1 MFWPILA
8 FELRYHLRRPVTWL
22 YVVILFLLAFSTMA
36 SEVYGGSGLGIV
48 KKNSPYL
55 VAVYMTAL
63 AAVGQVI
70 TVALVGTA
78 VLRDYEYRS
87 HELLFTTRLHRAGYL
102 GGRFAGSFLVMV
114 LVFLAIPVGLA
125 AGTIMPWIE
134 PGTMLPFEPWSYMQP
149 FVLLVVTSVLLISA
163 HFFAVGVL
171 TRSLFAIYVQ
181 GIALLVAWGASQQW
195 LFSIEN
201 HSLAALLD
209 PFAVTTVSLATR
221 YWTPAEQN
229 ALLVPMTGMLLLNRL
244 LWLGVA
250 AALAAAAFAFF
261 RFEAAPRTLRRVRA
275 AGLLARAV
283 AQWRDSG
290 AAASTPNLAARPVAA
305 IRREPAPAAGPA
317 LQRSQLWS
325 TTRFAFLRIVGDV
338 PFRAIAAMATL
349 QFMLNAWNADSSSS
363 GAVVWPLTYAVAG
376 NIATGYFLF
385 MVIITTIYAGES
397 IWRERALGAAEFT
410 DSMPVSTAVT
420 AAGKIIGLVLA
431 QLALLMLLVG
441 VGIAVQTFKGYHNY
455 EFGLYLEF
463 VFGATLP
470 WVVAVTLFAF
480 FVHTLASSKFVGHV
494 VLIVYWLT
502 TTVLDN
508 VGFEHQLYR
517 FGMTPSFTYSDMNG
531 FGHFTANLALSAG
544 YWMAVGLMLATVT
557 MLFWLRGHD
566 TAVRAR
572 LTEARARWTRPQ
584 RLASGGTAFASVI
597 FGGAIFYNT
606 NVLNPY
612 LTKAD
617 EDGLMARWEMEW
629 GRFRD
634 LQPPKVVAVEAT
646 MELYPERRSVET
658 RGRLVAV
665 NREPQAMD
673 SVLVHFS
680 RGVRV
685 DSLAWSRNARRLIAD
700 TAANTFLYVLAEP
713 LAPGDSIELH
723 YAARHRIR
731 GFPNARPA
739 STLVGNGSNLTLRPV
754 LGYSQFRELTDVQQ
768 RRKLGLPPLTAM
780 TDLDSPAAGRHS
792 WFGAEAEAARVVVT
806 VGTAADQTAVAPGR
820 LEREWEQD
828 GRRYFRYVLAGGG
841 GVPFRVVSAR
851 YAVHRDRWNDI
862 EIEIYHHPAHRFNLE
877 RMATAAK
884 RSLAQFTAEYGRYP
898 FESVRIVETP
908 RYEGGAEA
916 LPGLVPFS
924 EAAGFVMRIR
934 NVDDDLDMPFF
945 VTAHEVAH
953 MWWGWWVTASR
964 AQGSA
969 VLIESMA
976 EYAALTVMER
986 EHGPDHAHKFL
997 RYELDRYLRGRARES
1012 ERELPLMRAQRQGYV
1027 HYSKGALALYAL
1039 RDYIGEAAMNRAL
1052 RGMVD
1057 EYGGRNQPPFPTS
1070 RDLVAHLRAATPD
1083 SLQYVITDLFEEI
1096 TLYDNRIE
1104 QATSERLPDGRYLVT
1119 LKVHARKLR
1128 ADSIGNE
1135 TAVPLADYIEIG
1147 VFGEREQGNRLGRPL
1162 YLGKHRITAETTTI
1176 EVIVDGEPRRAGVD
1190 PYNRLIDR
1198 VPSDNVRAVTA
1209 AGRGG
1214 AAHAAAGP
1222 GWRAVP

>member
-22 YVVILFLLAFSTMA
+22 YIVILFLLAFTTMA
-36 SEVYGGSGLGIV
+36 SEAYGGSGLGLV

-55 VAVYMTAL
+55 LAVYMTAL

-87 HELLFTTRLHRAGYL
+87 HELLFTTRLNRPGYL

-114 LVFLAIPVGLA
+114 LVFMAIPVGLA
-125 AGTIMPWIE
+125 VGTIMPWIE

-149 FVLLVVTSVLLISA
+149 FVLFVVTSVLLISA

-171 TRSLFAIYVQ
+171 TRSLFAIYLQ

-195 LFSIEN
+195 LFSIES

-209 PFAVTTVSLATR
+209 PFSVTTVSLATR

-250 AALAAAAFAFF
+250 AALAAAAFGFF
-261 RFEAAPRTLRRVRA
+261 RFEAAPRALRRVRA
-275 AGLLARAV
+275 ARRLANAV
-283 AQWRDSG
+283 PQARLIG
-290 AAASTPNLAARPVAA
+290 AAAPCPTVAA
-305 IRREPAPAAGPA
+305 TRHQPAPGAGQA

-338 PFRAIAAMATL
+338 PFRAIGAMATL

-397 IWRERALGAAEFT
+397 VWRERALGAAEFV
-410 DSMPVSTAVT
+410 DSMPVSTVVT
-420 AAGKIIGLVLA
+420 AAGKIIALVLA
-431 QLALLMLLVG
+431 QLALLIMLVG
-441 VGIAVQTFKGYHNY
+441 VGMAVQTFKGYYTY
-455 EFGLYLEF
+455 EPVLYLKF

-502 TTVLDN
+502 TTILDN

-544 YWMAVGLMLATVT
+544 YWIAVGLMLATLA

-584 RLASGGTAFASVI
+584 RLATGGTAFASVI

-612 LTKAD
+612 LTETD
-617 EDGLMARWEMEW
+617 EDRVKARWEMEW

-634 LQPPKVVAVEAT
+634 LQPPKVVAVEAR

-665 NREPQAMD
+665 NREPGAID
-673 SVLVHFS
+673 SILVHFS
-680 RGVRV
+680 RDVRV
-685 DSLAWSRNARRLIAD
+685 DSVAWSRKVESLIAD
-700 TAANTFLYVLAEP
+700 TTTNTFLYVLGEP
-713 LAPGDSIELH
+713 LAPGDSVELH
-723 YAARHRIR
+723 YAARYRLR

-739 STLVGNGSNLTLRPV
+739 AVLVGNGSNLALRPV
-754 LGYSQFRELTDVQQ
+754 LGYSQNRELTDVQR
-768 RRKLGLPPLTAM
+768 RRKLGLPPLTPM

-792 WFGAEAEAARVVVT
+792 WFGAEAEAARIVVT
-806 VGTAADQTAVAPGR
+806 VGTAADQTVVAPGR
-820 LEREWEQD
+820 LEQEWEQD
-828 GRRYFRYVLAGGG
+828 GRRYFRYVLEAGG

-953 MWWGWWVTASR
+953 MWWGWWVTASQ

-997 RYELDRYLRGRARES
+997 RYELDRYLRGRARENQ
-1012 ERELPLMRAQRQGYV
+1012 RELPLLRAQRQGYV

-1052 RGMVD
+1052 RGIVD
-1057 EYGGRNQPPFPTS
+1057 EYGGRSRPPFPTS

-1104 QATSERLPDGRYLVT
+1104 QATSERLPDGRYRVT
-1119 LKVHARKLR
+1119 LTVHARKLR
-1128 ADSIGNE
+1128 ADSTGNE
-1135 TAVPLADYIEIG
+1135 TEVPLADYIEIG
-1147 VFGEREQGNRLGRPL
+1147 AFGEREQGNRLGRPL
-1162 YLGKHRITAETTTI
+1162 YLRKHRIDAAMTTI
-1176 EVIVDGEPRRAGVD
+1176 EVVVDQEPHKAGID

-1198 VPSDNVRAVTA
+1198 YPSDNVGTVR
-1209 AGRGG
+1209 
-1214 AAHAAAGP
+1214 
-1222 GWRAVP
+1222 

>member
-1 MFWPILA
+1 MFWPILI

-22 YVVILFLLAFSTMA
+22 YVAILFLLAFGTMA
-36 SEVYGGSGLGIV
+36 SEAYGGSGLGLV
-48 KKNSPYL
+48 KKNSPSL
-55 VAVYMTAL
+55 LAVYMAVLT
-63 AAVGQVI
+63 AVGQVI

-87 HELLFTTRLHRAGYL
+87 HELLFTTRLDRVGYL
-102 GGRFAGSFLVMV
+102 GGRFAGAFLVMI
-114 LVFLAIPVGLA
+114 LVFTAIPVGLA
-125 AGTIMPWIE
+125 AGTVMPWIE
-134 PGTMLPFEPWSYMQP
+134 PGAMLPFDAWSYMQP

-171 TRSLFAIYVQ
+171 TRSLFAIYIQ
-181 GIALLVAWGASQQW
+181 GIALLVAWGVSQQW
-195 LFSIEN
+195 LFRLEN

-229 ALLVPMTGMLLLNRL
+229 ALLVPMAGMLLLNRL

-250 AALAAAAFAFF
+250 AALAAAAFGFF
-261 RFEAAPRTLRRVRA
+261 RFEAAPRALRRVRA
-275 AGLLARAV
+275 GSRLTDPAR
-283 AQWRDSG
+283 QGRPRG
-290 AAASTPNLAARPVAA
+290 AAESAWN
-305 IRREPAPAAGPA
+305 PAAATRHEPQLATGRA

-325 TTRFAFLRIVGDV
+325 STRFAFLRVVRDV
-338 PFRAIAAMATL
+338 PFRAIAAMAAI

-397 IWRERALGAAEFT
+397 VWRERALGAAEFADT
-410 DSMPVSTAVT
+410 MPVSTAVT

-431 QLALLMLLVG
+431 QLALLVLLIG
-441 VGIAVQTFKGYHNY
+441 VGMAVQTIKGYYHY
-455 EFGLYLEF
+455 EPTLYLKF

-480 FVHTLASSKFVGHV
+480 FVHTLSSSKFVGHL
-494 VLIVYWLT
+494 VLIVYWVT

-508 VGFEHQLYR
+508 AGFEHQLYR

-531 FGHFTANLALSAG
+531 FGHFTTNLALSAG
-544 YWMAVGLMLATVT
+544 YWMAVGLMLATVAV
-557 MLFWLRGHD
+557 LFWLRGQD
-566 TAVRAR
+566 STVRER
-572 LTEARARWTRPQ
+572 LTTARRRWTRRQ
-584 RLASGGTAFASVI
+584 RLATGGTAFASVV

-617 EDGLMARWEMEW
+617 EDRLMAGWEMEW
-629 GRFRD
+629 GGFRD
-634 LQPPKVVAVEAT
+634 LQPPKVVAVEAW

-665 NREPQAMD
+665 NREPQSID
-673 SVLVHFS
+673 SILVHFS

-685 DSLAWSRNARRLIAD
+685 DSLTWSRAVRSLVAD
-700 TAANTFLYVLAEP
+700 TAASTFLYVLGEP

-723 YAARHRIR
+723 YAARYRTR
-731 GFPNARPA
+731 GFPNARPV
-739 STLVGNGSNLTLRPV
+739 STLVGNGSNLALRPV
-754 LGYSQFRELTDVQQ
+754 LGYSQHRELTDVQQ
-768 RRKLGLPPLTAM
+768 RRKLGLPPLTPL

-792 WFGAEAEAARVVVT
+792 WFGPEAEAARVTVT
-806 VGTAADQTAVAPGR
+806 VGTAVDQTAVAPGR

-828 GRRYFRYVLAGGG
+828 GRRYFRYVLGQGG

-862 EIEIYHHPAHRFNLE
+862 EIVIYHHPAHRFNLE

-908 RYEGGAEA
+908 RYGGGAEA

-945 VTAHEVAH
+945 TTAHEVAH
-953 MWWGWWVTASR
+953 MWWGWWVTAAR

-997 RYELDRYLRGRARES
+997 RYELDQYLRGRARES
-1012 ERELPLMRAQRQGYV
+1012 QRELPLLRAQRQGYV
-1027 HYSKGALALYAL
+1027 HYAKGALALHAL

-1052 RGMVD
+1052 RGFVD
-1057 EYGGRNQPPFPTS
+1057 EFGGRNQPPFPTS

-1083 SLQYVITDLFEEI
+1083 SLQYVIADLFEEI

-1104 QATSERLPDGRYLVT
+1104 QATSERLPDGRYRVNLT
-1119 LKVHARKLR
+1119 VHARKLR

-1135 TAVPLADYIEIG
+1135 TEVPLADYIEIG
-1147 VFGEREQGNRLGRPL
+1147 VFGERERGNRLGRPL
-1162 YLGKHRITAETTTI
+1162 YLRKHHVAAATAII
-1176 EVIVDGEPRRAGVD
+1176 EVVVDEEPRRAGID

-1198 VPSDNVRAVTA
+1198 NPSDNV
-1209 AGRGG
+1209 GRVSPLS
-1214 AAHAAAGP
+1214 H
-1222 GWRAVP
+1222 